1 MSFNATVAQPG
12 TYDTLYSGVDSSS
25 LNWAEQKWVA
35 WYVYW
40 GNPVIATG
48 LLSFLMHEI
57 VYFGRSLPWV
67 IIDAIPYF
75 RKRKLQPSKVPTPEE
90 QWECPKQVLFAH
102 FTVELP
108 TIWLFHPLAET
119 VGMKTHSQAPPQTL
133 RTFRFGC

>member
-48 LLSFLMHEI
+48 LLGFLMHKK
-57 VYFGRSLPWV
+57 V
-67 IIDAIPYF
+67 
-75 RKRKLQPSKVPTPEE
+75 PSKVPTPEE
-90 QWECPKQVLFAH
+90 QWECTKQVLFAH
-102 FTVELP
+102 FTVKLP
-108 TIWLFHPLAET
+108 TIWLFHPLAL
-119 VGMKTHSQAPPQTL
+119 VSSSIFISGFQWFL
-133 RTFRFGC
+133 V